1 MTAALIILGIPVAVF
16 GVVYLIAR
24 DLERSM
30 EGY

>member
-16 GVVYLIAR
+16 GVAYLFAC